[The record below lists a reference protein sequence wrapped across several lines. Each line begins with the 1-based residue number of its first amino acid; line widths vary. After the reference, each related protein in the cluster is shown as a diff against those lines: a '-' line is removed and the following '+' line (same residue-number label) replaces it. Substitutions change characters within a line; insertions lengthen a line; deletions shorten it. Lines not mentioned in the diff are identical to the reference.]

1 MDLSERV
8 RSMTDDELVR
18 VTAKLEA
25 EGGSWHDE
33 PERAALVLLLRN
45 ERERRGRDDGT
56 PRD

>member
-1 MDLSERV
+1 MELSERI
-8 RSMTDDELVR
+8 RSMTDDELER
-18 VTAKLEA
+18 AAAKLEA